1 MDNSQK
7 ILEEIQALKA
17 LVNQALPKRF
27 VSVKEYAKIKGI
39 KPDTIYKDPEK
50 YGFQRSQGRWEI
62 EYSKI

>member
-39 KPDTIYKDPEK
+39 TTGAIYKDPSK
-50 YGFQRSQGRWEI
+50 YGFTKPQGRWEI
-62 EYSKI
+62 EFSKI

>member
-39 KPDTIYKDPEK
+39 TAGAIYKDPSK
-50 YGFQRSQGRWEI
+50 YGFTKPQGRWEI
-62 EYSKI
+62 EFSKI